1 MSDSPKDLLQRLYDE
16 EFGLRPTNFS
26 IKPVHVANGLGRALT
41 SRSYRSTALAYTL
54 RRWVLNQKKGLHEE
68 RHPNA
73 EILSNYAAAFAT
85 RDGDSPDVAALS
97 TLRTLAFDVL
107 GADGAAYEDP
117 DQSSYTLANERFIT
131 RDPSDNRTGLFLARL
146 MTAGADG
153 DAANQIKSLLT
164 TETDPWTT
172 LALPLLSLAEPRDER
187 IDGDAAALAARGDH
201 LFMVQGGTLT
211 SPVLASLR
219 DAYDRL
225 ARFEAEAGSK
235 LNSLRRL
242 VLFGCFVVHVHMTA
256 RWSETVSGAPR
267 PPILLD
273 MYDGTRLPLRD
284 ASRATLRAAGDTI
297 EGLLVAR
304 IRSEFSAV
312 TSEARAERIIAD
324 LDVSDDTRRRLHRSY
339 EAHRQDGSLP
349 PRDALADAFWETGL
363 AEIRKDGGHPIGYL
377 TELGRRA
384 GYLTPWANQGR
395 GGKLQ
400 KRYGVTAE
408 FLETLIAA
416 TVEPHQPL
424 DFPEF
429 LDALHAQFGVVV
441 GRRQDDTVIRANN
454 LYGTQFGTPTSISE
468 EDLRM
473 NVEALRLAVLET
485 GYAKAY
491 ADGQTVITTDP
502 ESLATL

>member
-1 MSDSPKDLLQRLYDE
+1 VNESPKELLQRLYDE

-41 SRSYRSTALAYTL
+41 ARSYRSTALAYTL
-54 RRWVLNQKKGLHEE
+54 RRWVLNQKKGLQEE
-68 RHPNA
+68 RHSNA
-73 EILSNYAAAFAT
+73 EILGSYPSAFAT
-85 RDGDSPDVAALS
+85 REGEVPDLAALS
-97 TLRTLAFDVL
+97 TLRTLALDVL
-107 GADGAAYEDP
+107 GADGGAYEDP
-117 DQSSYTLANERFIT
+117 DQSSYTMANERFIT
-131 RDPSDNRTGLFLARL
+131 KDPSDNRTGLFLGRL
-146 MTAGADG
+146 LTAGGDG
-153 DAANQIKSLLT
+153 DAAAQIRALLAS
-164 TETDPWTT
+164 ESDPWTT
-172 LALPLLSLAEPRDER
+172 LALPLLSLADARDER
-187 IDGDAAALAARGDH
+187 LEGDAAALAARADH
-201 LFMVQGGTLT
+201 LFSQNGGVLA
-211 SPVLASLR
+211 SPVLARLR
-219 DAYDRL
+219 AAYDRL
-225 ARFEAEAGSK
+225 ARFETRSGSK

-256 RWSETVSGAPR
+256 RWSESVSGAPR

-273 MYDGTRLPLRD
+273 MFDGTRLPLRD
-284 ASRATLRAAGDTI
+284 ASRATLRAAGDAI
-297 EGLLVAR
+297 EGLMVAR

-312 TSEARAERIIAD
+312 TTEAKAEKIMND
-324 LDVSDDTRRRLHRSY
+324 VDVSDDSRRRLRRSY

-400 KRYGVTAE
+400 KRYGVTSE

-416 TVEPHQPL
+416 TVEPERPL

-429 LDALHAQFGVVV
+429 LDELHRQFGVVV
-441 GRRQDDTVIRANN
+441 GRRQDDPLIRANN
-454 LYGTQFGTPTSISE
+454 LHGVQFGTPTSISE

-502 ESLATL
+502 QSLATL